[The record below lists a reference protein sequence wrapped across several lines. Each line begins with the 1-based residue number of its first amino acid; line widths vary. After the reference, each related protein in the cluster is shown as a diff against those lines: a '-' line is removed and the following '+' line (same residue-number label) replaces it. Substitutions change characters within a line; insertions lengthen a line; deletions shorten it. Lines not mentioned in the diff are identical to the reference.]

1 MLLNETS
8 KGSEPQDKVSTGLY
22 RGVWKFC
29 PVALSKVLMTLSVV
43 LEFWLTPHCFSSLR
57 FLDIL
62 CTTILKSF
70 RHVSHLVLR
79 CGISHGKPCLTLALI
94 YRGIHDWVNDCKVTR
109 SCDRKTRPNHPPLC
123 LQLVWGLCSAML
135 HLDFHQ
141 IWWRALWPNIYTF
154 MLSLQRTLFQKI
166 SLDGTF

>member
-1 MLLNETS
+1 MLLNET
-8 KGSEPQDKVSTGLY
+8 GSEPQDKVSTGLY
-22 RGVWKFC
+22 RGVSCGFEQSTHDFICCVGILAHSSLLQFIKISGHFMYNYI
-29 PVALSKVLMTLSVV
+29 KVL
-43 LEFWLTPHCFSSLR
+43 PPCF
-57 FLDIL
+57 IM
-62 CTTILKSF
+62 
-70 RHVSHLVLR
+70 LVLR

-109 SCDRKTRPNHPPLC
+109 SCDWKTRPNHPPLC

-135 HLDFHQ
+135 CLDFHQ